1 MNQEQLRDQAR
12 ATYDRLLAKQNLKTL
27 MTSRLTVTH
36 RDGVF
41 PVNTELFVLLNLLPD
56 DGWNDEMIILDM
68 YDTPVMVNR
77 MELLTLA
84 KRRYVEVMNEW
95 QQQYQEQTQ
104 VRNAQQL

>member
-1 MNQEQLRDQAR
+1 MNPEQLRDQAR

-41 PVNTELFVLLNLLPD
+41 AVEPDLFVLLDLSEDAEMVLLDSYSTP
-56 DGWNDEMIILDM
+56 ILVDR
-68 YDTPVMVNR
+68 V
-77 MELLTLA
+77 ELKTAA
-84 KRRYVEVMNEW
+84 KRRYLEIMNEW
-95 QQQYQEQTQ
+95 RQQYQDQTQ